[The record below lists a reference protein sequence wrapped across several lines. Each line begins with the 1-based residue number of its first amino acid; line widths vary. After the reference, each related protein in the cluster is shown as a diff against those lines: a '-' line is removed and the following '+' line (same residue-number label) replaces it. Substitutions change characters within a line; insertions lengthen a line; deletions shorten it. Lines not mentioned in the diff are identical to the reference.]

1 VFGLQRRLE
10 RRWQGHQPEH
20 HMTERRAHLPRQV
33 AIDAY
38 GDGGFRFDGMSHRGS
53 LLALPSGMYAWAPVE
68 IIRLNEADFSDLFL
82 ETETID
88 FLLIGT
94 GTQIRPIPE
103 ALKWRFR
110 DRAMQSDAMRTGDA
124 IRTYNILLGERRRIA
139 AAFFVVD

>member
-1 VFGLQRRLE
+1 
-10 RRWQGHQPEH
+10 
-20 HMTERRAHLPRQV
+20 MTERRAHLPRQV

-53 LLALPSGMYAWAPVE
+53 LLALPSGMYAWAPAD
-68 IIRLNEADFSDLFL
+68 ITRLEEADFSDLFL

-88 FLLIGT
+88 FLLVGT
-94 GTQIRPIPE
+94 GLQIRPIPE

-110 DRAMQSDAMRTGDA
+110 DRTVQSDAMRTGDA